1 MKESAAPLRDGSPHT
16 ECMSD
21 WLLSYQ
27 LNLSSLQR
35 RAWRGQT
42 RNKGFPNNTQSQI
55 GAFGILRH
63 YNAAGLPQISSFFT
77 FPPCQ
82 LNLFTCSMRQRKY
95 SHSCFSKQ
103 TRGTVLAETAEGG
116 LSVCNSR
123 VKRQAWKSCKESS
136 SCVLK
141 PGSAFAKVHF
151 CISEHTNPSACS
163 NSLQLSLRQLMT
175 TAQQQHCLISNVFLN
190 LGCQG
195 SLVGGCLLYFSYK
208 KVFFPLRQWLIQ
220 RPRRRE
226 LCQQELLKLQFPFV
240 NFQMALALLL
250 PAAHSLY
257 KILG

>member
-1 MKESAAPLRDGSPHT
+1 MHTAA
-16 ECMSD
+16 
-21 WLLSYQ
+21 
-27 LNLSSLQR
+27 
-35 RAWRGQT
+35 
-42 RNKGFPNNTQSQI
+42 
-55 GAFGILRH
+55 
-63 YNAAGLPQISSFFT
+63 LPQISSFFT
-77 FPPCQ
+77 FPPPTQFIPLQCGAEKVQ
-82 LNLFTCSMRQRKY
+82 PLLFLEADAGDSV
-95 SHSCFSKQ
+95 SLFP
-103 TRGTVLAETAEGG
+103 LETADGW

-208 KVFFPLRQWLIQ
+208 KVFFSPQTMTN
-220 RPRRRE
+220 PKTKRRE
-226 LCQQELLKLQFPFV
+226 HCQQ
-240 NFQMALALLL
+240 
-250 PAAHSLY
+250 
-257 KILG
+257 